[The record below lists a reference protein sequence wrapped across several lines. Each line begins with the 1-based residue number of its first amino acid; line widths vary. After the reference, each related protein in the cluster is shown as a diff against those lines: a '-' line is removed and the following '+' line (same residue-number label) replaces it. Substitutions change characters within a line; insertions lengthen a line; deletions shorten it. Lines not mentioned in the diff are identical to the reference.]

1 MAIYYNGYNYPTLA
15 DKQNGATFESLNP
28 GVTNPLTGTISSNAA
43 SNTTDYLALLNKY
56 LAYEKE
62 STSAANSWQE
72 VQNQKAM
79 DFEASQAELNR
90 IFQQSS
96 AEMAMNFEA
105 NQAELNRKFQ
115 AESAQK
121 AMTFEAD
128 QAEISRNWSE
138 KMSNTAYQRVVQD
151 LKAAGLNPILAYQNG
166 GASTPSSSSA
176 SGFSSSGNVASG
188 MSASGSSAS
197 GKTSSGYK
205 NDLSSLVS
213 SILTYNVGMT
223 NAAANM
229 LRGIGEIIPF

>member
-1 MAIYYNGYNYPTLA
+1 MPYSYRGINYATPA
-15 DKQNGATFESLNP
+15 DVQNGATFESLNP
-28 GVTNPLTGTISSNAA
+28 GKANPFTGQAAA
-43 SNTTDYLALLNKY
+43 STPTTTNDYLTLLNKY

-62 STSAANSWQE
+62 ATSAANSWQE
-72 VQNQKAM
+72 AQNQKAM

-115 AESAQK
+115 TESAQK
-121 AMTFEAD
+121 AMTFEAE
-128 QAEISRNWSE
+128 QAKISRDWSE

-176 SGFSSSGNVASG
+176 SGFSASGNTASG
-188 MSASGSSAS
+188 KSASGSSAT
-197 GKTSSGYK
+197 GKTSSGHK

-229 LRGIGEIIPF
+229 LKGIGEIIPF